1 MGCKIT
7 ARGQNPICNSN
18 SLNDNHCYAYDPEA
32 TGQVSITYSEYP
44 TATIRDNSE
53 YYIPGRDHNFVMYN
67 ADEVC
72 RDSDQSY
79 FPTSGGCGKIFK
91 SHTCET
97 GKTCRLTFDYTPST
111 LSFDFAYS
119 DAWFSYLYDTSNKA
133 GHVGTPA
140 FYIEDE
146 IRTTTGGSGS
156 GYGGDCLLY
165 TSPSP
170 RD

>member
-79 FPTSGGCGKIFK
+79 FPTSGG
-91 SHTCET
+91 
-97 GKTCRLTFDYTPST
+97 
-111 LSFDFAYS
+111 LS
-119 DAWFSYLYDTSNKA
+119 LI
-133 GHVGTPA
+133 H
-140 FYIEDE
+140 I
-146 IRTTTGGSGS
+146 
-156 GYGGDCLLY
+156 
-165 TSPSP
+165 
-170 RD
+170 

>member
-18 SLNDNHCYAYDPEA
+18 SLNTGHCFGYDPEA
-32 TGQVSITYSEYP
+32 TGAVSITYNEYP

-67 ADEVC
+67 AEEKCV
-72 RDSDQSY
+72 S
-79 FPTSGGCGKIFK
+79 SGGTFTVSSGACGKVFK
-91 SHTCET
+91 THNCDSSED
-97 GKTCRLTFDYTPST
+97 CRLTFDYTPSE

-119 DAWFSYLYDTSNKA
+119 DAWFSYLYDTSSKA

-146 IRTTTGGSGS
+146 AVTRTGGSG
-156 GYGGDCLLY
+156 
-165 TSPSP
+165 
-170 RD
+170 

>member
-91 SHTCET
+91 NHTCET
-97 GKTCRLTFDYTPST
+97 GKTCRLTFD
-111 LSFDFAYS
+111 LS
-119 DAWFSYLYDTSNKA
+119 LI
-133 GHVGTPA
+133 H
-140 FYIEDE
+140 I
-146 IRTTTGGSGS
+146 
-156 GYGGDCLLY
+156 
-165 TSPSP
+165 
-170 RD
+170 